1 MKINIKKTLL
11 TFLFAGVVILLF
23 HTEIRNAMI
32 HIKQIPFYVLIILA
46 FISLLVQFIE
56 GLNIKEIVKANDC
69 SLTYLQA
76 FKVALSIAFIR
87 GVTLGSATFV
97 GTIYYLNDYDVDMGE
112 ATSVSLVIYI
122 YQQIA
127 FSLMGILAFLLL
139 MQDYISYARY
149 ILVAC

>member
-56 GLNIKEIVKANDC
+56 GLNIKEIVKANDYKP
-69 SLTYLQA
+69 LKLPYP
-76 FKVALSIAFIR
+76 
-87 GVTLGSATFV
+87 
-97 GTIYYLNDYDVDMGE
+97 
-112 ATSVSLVIYI
+112 
-122 YQQIA
+122 
-127 FSLMGILAFLLL
+127 LLL
-139 MQDYISYARY
+139 FVES
-149 ILVAC
+149 L